1 GLCLARIHVIFKLPK
16 HLGAFPHPL
25 AYIHWF
31 RPFTNMDPTTHMHQ
45 VVLSTR

>member
-1 GLCLARIHVIFKLPK
+1 GLCLAQVQVIFKLPK

-31 RPFTNMDPTTHMHQ
+31 CPCTNVDPTTHMHQ